1 MAGET
6 VLVIDADPEMRRLL
20 KNSILAPLGYRVISA
35 LDGESGLEAAVHH
48 SPDLILLNMSM
59 PGLSGLEML
68 EALRRTT
75 CKSPVIFMTSYGT
88 EKIAVEAFRLGV
100 RDYLNKPF
108 TPEEVA
114 RAVDRA
120 LHEPRLAREREELSH
135 ELLTAE
141 AVRVTVVT
149 LSHYLN
155 SNLMAISGSL
165 TLLSEALELEQP
177 ETDVDEIIQKG
188 QVSLRG
194 IQAVLNVLVR
204 TTNVKITPYSET
216 APMIDIAAALEA
228 ELQKIPAS
236 PPPARRLLTRWSGG
250 EGDSGTADGQDGTA

>member
-1 MAGET
+1 MAVET
-6 VLVIDADPEMRRLL
+6 VLVIDANPEMRRLL
-20 KNSILAPLGYRVISA
+20 RDSILAPLGYRVIA
-35 LDGESGLEAAVHH
+35 AIDGESGLQAAVHH
-48 SPDLILLNMSM
+48 SPDLILLDMGM
-59 PGLSGLEML
+59 PGRSGLEML
-68 EALRRTT
+68 QGLRRIE
-75 CKSPVIFMTSYGT
+75 CKSPVIFMTSFGT

-114 RAVDRA
+114 QAVDRA
-120 LHEPRLAREREELSH
+120 LHEPRLAREHEELSH

-188 QVSLRG
+188 QESLRG
-194 IQAVLNVLVR
+194 IQAVLNVLMR
-204 TTNVKITPYSET
+204 TTNVTITPYSET
-216 APMIDIAAALEA
+216 APMIDIESALEA

-236 PPPARRLLTRWSGG
+236 HPPARRLPTLLGGG
-250 EGDSGTADGQDGTA
+250 EGDMGGADGQDGTA